1 MKHIVQFS
9 GGKDSTAMLLMMLER
24 GMQVDEII
32 MCDTGME
39 FPGMYQHIEE
49 VRQYI
54 KPYGKD
60 ITILKAEHSYEY
72 YMFDKVLTRGM
83 WKGQPAGYG
92 WARTFNRWCTRIL
105 KVDPTNKYLKSIGV
119 DNYISYI
126 GIAYDEP
133 KRHYN
138 KSVPETTKHPLFEWE
153 ITEKKALS
161 YCKEHGFT
169 WGGLYEDFKRV
180 SCWCCPLQGLNA
192 LRTLYHKYPEL
203 WQKLKWLDRRAGKR
217 LPFRPD
223 YTVAELEAKFQRED
237 NGKRLA
243 ISLWDE

>member
-1 MKHIVQFS
+1 MKHVVQFS
-9 GGKDSTAMLLMMLER
+9 GGKDSTCMLLMMLER

-60 ITILKAEHSYEY
+60 ITILKAEHSYEW
-72 YMFDKVLTRGM
+72 YMFEKPLTKSKYAGIFT
-83 WKGQPAGYG
+83 GYG
-92 WARTFNRWCTRIL
+92 WARMQNRWCTARL
-105 KVDPTNKYLKSIGV
+105 KKEPTNKHLKSIGI

-133 KRHYN
+133 KRHFS
-138 KSVPETTKHPLFEWE
+138 KGVPKNVRHPLFDWK
-153 ITEKKALS
+153 ITEEKALA
-161 YCKEHGFT
+161 YCKSKGFT
-169 WGGLYEDFKRV
+169 WGGLYDDFDRV
-180 SCWCCPLQGLNA
+180 SCWCCPLQPLKE

-203 WQKLKWLDRRAGKR
+203 WQRLKWLDRLAGTR
-217 LPFRPD
+217 LAFRQD
-223 YTVAELEAKFQRED
+223 YSVAELEEKFQRED